1 MEFTEMQAQEA
12 ARSAGIDLEKERFD
26 LKALTAG
33 MNAELE
39 HGTASPDTNITND
52 DPVMTAK
59 LAAAHLRVSP
69 FYYASGR
76 GLKAWEASLRRG
88 VKVKSSKTEHKTLSF
103 RTEEYDE
110 ESGIFSG
117 YAAVYGNIDSG
128 GDIIEPGAFTKTI
141 AEGWERVKILAL
153 HNDCWLPIGRPLELR
168 EDSNGL
174 FIKAKISD
182 TSMGR
187 DIKVLL
193 KDGVLTE
200 LSIGYDP
207 IVFDYDE
214 NGIRH
219 LREVKLWEVSVVTWA
234 MNPEATITDYKQATD
249 AASFYAQRKY
259 DDADMARE
267 FKALSATNPA
277 AGGYLIPEIYL
288 DQIIELLYSKTVIF
302 ELGAQKVPMANG
314 NLNIPKMTGGA
325 RATWGGEARKIAK
338 TQPTYGNI
346 RLSAKRL
353 EAIVPQ
359 TRELL
364 MSTNYSADQLFANDL
379 TRRME
384 LGLDFGAMFGKGG
397 EFQPLGVFTDKEV
410 EHVDA
415 KTLSN
420 DDLADSN
427 GKITADFPVFVRSK
441 VLAKN
446 VDDNKLGWAF
456 NSVLEGYLM
465 NLKTTTG
472 AYIYR
477 DEMNTGKL
485 LGFPYRVSNQI
496 TTDTSGLTELAF
508 GNWADLLVGEQM
520 GLETYTTLDG
530 SWVDEEGNQHNA
542 FEENLAA
549 TRALM
554 YVDIAARHKES
565 FLHVTNIKA
574 V

>member
-1 MEFTEMQAQEA
+1 MAINTKTQRKSVKMEADELTEKIKACVKEALDEQAEAKAEGEGEGGDPAVEA
-12 ARSAGIDLEKERFD
+12 APADISALIEQAMDVVAEKRKSRKEAGEELGDVTADEVMEAVGEIIDATQDETKESDGVEDEEMKEDEGATEEAKRRKSFTY
-26 LKALTAG
+26 KHQTKSVRKSA
-33 MNAELE
+33 
-39 HGTASPDTNITND
+39 ASP
-52 DPVMTAK
+52 V
-59 LAAAHLRVSP
+59 
-69 FYYASGR
+69 
-76 GLKAWEASLRRG
+76 
-88 VKVKSSKTEHKTLSF
+88 
-103 RTEEYDE
+103 
-110 ESGIFSG
+110 
-117 YAAVYGNIDSG
+117 
-128 GDIIEPGAFTKTI
+128 
-141 AEGWERVKILAL
+141 
-153 HNDCWLPIGRPLELR
+153 
-168 EDSNGL
+168 
-174 FIKAKISD
+174 
-182 TSMGR
+182 
-187 DIKVLL
+187 
-193 KDGVLTE
+193 
-200 LSIGYDP
+200 
-207 IVFDYDE
+207 
-214 NGIRH
+214 
-219 LREVKLWEVSVVTWA
+219 
-234 MNPEATITDYKQATD
+234 
-249 AASFYAQRKY
+249 QRKY
-259 DDADMARE
+259 SNIYMSRGSVSPASKKSIPPAVQLARAIKCLDVFGKHDPDAAAFYASKKYDDGDMARE

-288 DQIIELLYSKTVIF
+288 DQTIELLYSKTVIF

-384 LGLDFGAMFGKGG
+384 LGIDFGAMFGKGG

-415 KTLSN
+415 KTVGN
-420 DDLADSN
+420 TDLADTN

-446 VDDNKLGWAF
+446 VDDQKLGWAF

-477 DEMNTGKL
+477 EEMNTGKL

-496 TTDTSGLTELAF
+496 TTDSTGLTELAF

-530 SWVDEEGNQHNA
+530 SWVDEDGNQHNA

-565 FLHVTNIKA
+565 FLHVKNIKA
-574 V
+574 F

>member
-1 MEFTEMQAQEA
+1 MAINTKTQRKSVKMEADELTEKIKACVKEALDEQAEAKAEGEGEGGDAAVEA
-12 ARSAGIDLEKERFD
+12 APADISALIEQAMDVVAEKRKSRKEAGEELGDVTADEVMEAVGEIIDATQDETKESD
-26 LKALTAG
+26 
-33 MNAELE
+33 
-39 HGTASPDTNITND
+39 
-52 DPVMTAK
+52 
-59 LAAAHLRVSP
+59 
-69 FYYASGR
+69 
-76 GLKAWEASLRRG
+76 G
-88 VKVKSSKTEHKTLSF
+88 VE
-103 RTEEYDE
+103 DE
-110 ESGIFSG
+110 EMKE
-117 YAAVYGNIDSG
+117 D
-128 GDIIEPGAFTKTI
+128 
-141 AEGWERVKILAL
+141 EGV
-153 HNDCWLPIGRPLELR
+153 
-168 EDSNGL
+168 
-174 FIKAKISD
+174 
-182 TSMGR
+182 
-187 DIKVLL
+187 
-193 KDGVLTE
+193 
-200 LSIGYDP
+200 
-207 IVFDYDE
+207 
-214 NGIRH
+214 
-219 LREVKLWEVSVVTWA
+219 
-234 MNPEATITDYKQATD
+234 ATD
-249 AASFYAQRKY
+249 EAKRRKSFTYKHQTKSARKSASSPVQRKY
-259 DDADMARE
+259 SNIYMSRGSAAPASKKSIPPAVQLARAIKCLDVFGKHDPDAAAFYASKKYDDGDMARE

-415 KTLSN
+415 KTVGN
-420 DDLADSN
+420 TDLADTN

-446 VDDNKLGWAF
+446 VDDQKLGWAF

-477 DEMNTGKL
+477 EEMNTGKL

-496 TTDTSGLTELAF
+496 TTDSTGLTELAF

-530 SWVDEEGNQHNA
+530 SWVDEDGNQHNA

-565 FLHVTNIKA
+565 FLHVKNIKA
-574 V
+574 F

>member
-1 MEFTEMQAQEA
+1 MRLKNRKKSAAAIKSMKVGTDELKDLIKGAVKEAMGEEDDTGDDGSDTAAALDGITAEDMADIIEQAVDNANEKRKSRKDAGEEVGDLTADEVIQEA
-12 ARSAGIDLEKERFD
+12 AEIIDAMTADEGMDDDEADPEGKDDDEADSDEKDDDEAASEDDAKRRKSAAFRRQVKS
-26 LKALTAG
+26 
-33 MNAELE
+33 
-39 HGTASPDTNITND
+39 GTAP
-52 DPVMTAK
+52 
-59 LAAAHLRVSP
+59 
-69 FYYASGR
+69 
-76 GLKAWEASLRRG
+76 
-88 VKVKSSKTEHKTLSF
+88 
-103 RTEEYDE
+103 
-110 ESGIFSG
+110 
-117 YAAVYGNIDSG
+117 
-128 GDIIEPGAFTKTI
+128 
-141 AEGWERVKILAL
+141 
-153 HNDCWLPIGRPLELR
+153 
-168 EDSNGL
+168 
-174 FIKAKISD
+174 
-182 TSMGR
+182 
-187 DIKVLL
+187 
-193 KDGVLTE
+193 
-200 LSIGYDP
+200 
-207 IVFDYDE
+207 
-214 NGIRH
+214 
-219 LREVKLWEVSVVTWA
+219 
-234 MNPEATITDYKQATD
+234 
-249 AASFYAQRKY
+249 AQRKY
-259 DDADMARE
+259 SSLFMGGTASAKKQQKSVPPLVNLARAIKCLDVFGRHDPERAEFYAKKYYEDMSMARE

-420 DDLADSN
+420 EDLADSN

-496 TTDTSGLTELAF
+496 TTDTTGLTELAF

-565 FLHVTNIKA
+565 FLHVKNIKA
-574 V
+574 F

>member
-1 MEFTEMQAQEA
+1 MAINTKTQRKSVKMEADELTEKIKACVKEALDEQAEAKAEGEGEGGDPAVEA
-12 ARSAGIDLEKERFD
+12 APADISALIEQAMDVVAEKRKSRKEAGEELGDVTADEVMEAVGEIIDATQDETKESDGVEDEEMKEDEGVTEEAKRRKSFAY
-26 LKALTAG
+26 KHQTKSARKSA
-33 MNAELE
+33 
-39 HGTASPDTNITND
+39 ASP
-52 DPVMTAK
+52 V
-59 LAAAHLRVSP
+59 
-69 FYYASGR
+69 
-76 GLKAWEASLRRG
+76 
-88 VKVKSSKTEHKTLSF
+88 
-103 RTEEYDE
+103 
-110 ESGIFSG
+110 
-117 YAAVYGNIDSG
+117 
-128 GDIIEPGAFTKTI
+128 
-141 AEGWERVKILAL
+141 
-153 HNDCWLPIGRPLELR
+153 
-168 EDSNGL
+168 
-174 FIKAKISD
+174 
-182 TSMGR
+182 
-187 DIKVLL
+187 
-193 KDGVLTE
+193 
-200 LSIGYDP
+200 
-207 IVFDYDE
+207 
-214 NGIRH
+214 
-219 LREVKLWEVSVVTWA
+219 
-234 MNPEATITDYKQATD
+234 
-249 AASFYAQRKY
+249 QRKY
-259 DDADMARE
+259 SNIYMSRGSVAPASKKSIPPAVQLARAIKCLDVFGKHDPDAAAFYASKKYDDGDMARE

-415 KTLSN
+415 KTVGN
-420 DDLADSN
+420 TDLADTN

-446 VDDNKLGWAF
+446 VDDQKLGWAF

-477 DEMNTGKL
+477 EEMNTGKL

-496 TTDTSGLTELAF
+496 TTDSTGLTELAF

-530 SWVDEEGNQHNA
+530 SWVDEDGNQHNA

-565 FLHVTNIKA
+565 FLHVKNIKA
-574 V
+574 F

>member
-1 MEFTEMQAQEA
+1 MAINTKTQRKSVKMEADELTEKIKACVKEALDEQAEAKAEGEGEGGDPAVEA
-12 ARSAGIDLEKERFD
+12 APADISALIEQAMDVVAEKRKSRKEAGEELGDVTADEVMEAVGEIIDATQDETKESDGVEDEEMKEDEGVTEEAKRRKSFTY
-26 LKALTAG
+26 KHQTKSARKSA
-33 MNAELE
+33 
-39 HGTASPDTNITND
+39 ASP
-52 DPVMTAK
+52 V
-59 LAAAHLRVSP
+59 
-69 FYYASGR
+69 
-76 GLKAWEASLRRG
+76 
-88 VKVKSSKTEHKTLSF
+88 
-103 RTEEYDE
+103 
-110 ESGIFSG
+110 
-117 YAAVYGNIDSG
+117 
-128 GDIIEPGAFTKTI
+128 
-141 AEGWERVKILAL
+141 
-153 HNDCWLPIGRPLELR
+153 
-168 EDSNGL
+168 
-174 FIKAKISD
+174 
-182 TSMGR
+182 
-187 DIKVLL
+187 
-193 KDGVLTE
+193 
-200 LSIGYDP
+200 
-207 IVFDYDE
+207 
-214 NGIRH
+214 
-219 LREVKLWEVSVVTWA
+219 
-234 MNPEATITDYKQATD
+234 
-249 AASFYAQRKY
+249 QRKY
-259 DDADMARE
+259 SNIYMSRGSVAPASKKSIPPAVQLARAIKCLDVFGKHDPDAAAFYASKKYDDGDMARE

-325 RATWGGEARKIAK
+325 RATWGGEARKIVK

-415 KTLSN
+415 KTVGN
-420 DDLADSN
+420 TDLADTN
-427 GKITADFPVFVRSK
+427 GKITADFPVYVRSK

-446 VDDNKLGWAF
+446 VDDQKLGWAF

-477 DEMNTGKL
+477 EEMNTGKL

-496 TTDTSGLTELAF
+496 TTDSTGLTELAF

-530 SWVDEEGNQHNA
+530 SWVDEDGNQHNA

-565 FLHVTNIKA
+565 FLHVKNIKA
-574 V
+574 F

>member
-1 MEFTEMQAQEA
+1 MAINTKTQRKSVKMEADELTEKIKACVKEALDEQAEAKAEGEGEGGDPAVEA
-12 ARSAGIDLEKERFD
+12 APADISALIEQAMDVVAEKRKSRKEAGEELGDVTADEVMEAVGEIIDATQDETKESD
-26 LKALTAG
+26 GVEDEEMKEDEGVATD
-33 MNAELE
+33 E
-39 HGTASPDTNITND
+39 
-52 DPVMTAK
+52 AK
-59 LAAAHLRVSP
+59 RRKSFTYKHQTKSARKSA
-69 FYYASGR
+69 
-76 GLKAWEASLRRG
+76 ASL
-88 VKVKSSKTEHKTLSF
+88 V
-103 RTEEYDE
+103 
-110 ESGIFSG
+110 
-117 YAAVYGNIDSG
+117 
-128 GDIIEPGAFTKTI
+128 
-141 AEGWERVKILAL
+141 
-153 HNDCWLPIGRPLELR
+153 
-168 EDSNGL
+168 
-174 FIKAKISD
+174 
-182 TSMGR
+182 
-187 DIKVLL
+187 
-193 KDGVLTE
+193 
-200 LSIGYDP
+200 
-207 IVFDYDE
+207 
-214 NGIRH
+214 
-219 LREVKLWEVSVVTWA
+219 
-234 MNPEATITDYKQATD
+234 
-249 AASFYAQRKY
+249 QRKY
-259 DDADMARE
+259 SNIYMSRGSAAPASKKSIPPAVQLARAIKCLDVFGKHDPDAAAFYASKKYDDGDMARE

-415 KTLSN
+415 KTVGN
-420 DDLADSN
+420 TDLADTN

-446 VDDNKLGWAF
+446 VDDQKLGWAF

-477 DEMNTGKL
+477 EEMNTGKL

-496 TTDTSGLTELAF
+496 TTDSTGLTELAF

-530 SWVDEEGNQHNA
+530 SWVDEDGNQHNA

-565 FLHVTNIKA
+565 FLHVKNIKA
-574 V
+574 F